1 MIHSIGDSHARCSF
15 TGLAK
20 VVTHEV
26 GPITMESVG
35 KPRLG
40 VSSSEMLDM
49 IIANKGVTEQDT
61 VILCFGE
68 IDIRSKIQPRIDAG
82 EKEDFIIGQIT
93 YDYMI
98 TVTCSK
104 YKNKI
109 ILSVTPSASSAGQ
122 WNNPSFPF
130 LGTDKDRARFTK
142 KMNEHLRKQC
152 TEVNIPFLDVYES
165 YKDENDML
173 ISSLSDGSVHIG
185 DTSHV
190 REAILKLQ
198 GQSS

>member
-1 MIHSIGDSHARCSF
+1 MIHSVGDSHARCSF
-15 TGLAK
+15 AGIPE
-20 VVTHEV
+20 VVTHEI

-35 KPRLG
+35 KPRPG
-40 VSSSEMLDM
+40 ISSSEMLDM
-49 IIANKGVTEQDT
+49 IIENQGITEQDT

-98 TVTCSK
+98 TITCSK
-104 YKNKI
+104 YKNKM
-109 ILSVTPSASSAGQ
+109 ILSITPPASSTEQ

-142 KMNEHLRKQC
+142 KMNEHLRRQC
-152 TEVNIPFLDVYES
+152 KEVNIPFLDVYAS

-173 ISSLSDGSVHIG
+173 TPSLSDGSVHIG
-185 DTSHV
+185 NTSFVRDTLLNRS
-190 REAILKLQ
+190 
-198 GQSS
+198 